1 MTQMTGS
8 GRAVCRAVVCVF
20 LVSAVGIVQAGVEPD
35 EAHSLYMPVNP
46 GLGPGNPPVTGGGT
60 QFLIS
65 GVPGYAWH
73 HGCGP
78 TAAGM
83 VIGYYDTHGFGKLIP
98 GDASTQ
104 TAAVDTAIASSEHYN
119 DYSLPIDS
127 KPNLLPD
134 LSELPA
140 GDEHADNCLAD
151 FMQTSFSARGNYYGW
166 SYMSDVDDALE
177 DYTAWSNLTYGASY
191 VADSTSD
198 YGLTWAEFTA
208 EMDAN
213 RPMVLLVDTNG
224 DGGTDHFVTAI
235 GYRENEGDR
244 EYACL
249 DTWSPVDQV
258 RWETFRDLGEG
269 AWGISGGTYY
279 SITPEPATLALLGL
293 GGLGLAARRKRR

>member
-1 MTQMTGS
+1 MTQMTGL
-8 GRAVCRAVVCVF
+8 GRAVCGAVVCVF
-20 LVSAVGIVQAGVEPD
+20 LVSGTGMAGAGVEPD

-46 GLGPGNPPVTGGGT
+46 GLGTGNSPATGTGT

-83 VIGYYDTHGFGKLIP
+83 VIGYYDTHGFGQLIP

-104 TAAVDTAIASSEHYN
+104 TAAVDEAIASTEHYN

-127 KPNLLPD
+127 KPNLLAD
-134 LSELPA
+134 LSEPPP

-151 FMQTSFSARGNYYGW
+151 FMQTSFSSRNSYYGW
-166 SYMSDVDDALE
+166 SYMTDVDDALE
-177 DYTAWSNLTYGASY
+177 DYTAWANLTYGASY
-191 VADSTSD
+191 VADSTND

-208 EMDAN
+208 EMNAN
-213 RPMVLLVDTNG
+213 RPMVLLVDSSG
-224 DGGTDHFVTAI
+224 DGDTDHFVTAI
-235 GYRENEGDR
+235 GYRDTEGYP

-258 RWETFRDLGEG
+258 RWERFRGLGEG
-269 AWGISGGTYY
+269 NWSIYGGTYY

-293 GGLGLAARRKRR
+293 GGLGLVVRRRRR